1 MIALNKKAPAGVP
14 DQAGAERIQPEGNII
29 MDNLGL
35 VGFTIQRY
43 FKPRWIVMSRE
54 DKEDFYHEG
63 CIGLIKA
70 AQRYEPSEAAFA
82 TFAVINIKNALI
94 KRLKYANRA
103 KRKGCCISLFE
114 ESDNDVD
121 LIERIPSGTNTEEPA
136 INKAL
141 IKEALSFLDKR
152 EKKIIYAYYFANK
165 TQCQIARLIKKSQ
178 SQTQRDIHKA
188 LLKMRTSL
196 GGDK

>member
-1 MIALNKKAPAGVP
+1 MLALNKKAPAGLAH
-14 DQAGAERIQPEGNII
+14 QAGAERIQPEGNII

-121 LIERIPSGTNTEEPA
+121 LIERIPSDAATEEPA

-141 IKEALSFLDKR
+141 IKAAINCLNTK
-152 EKKIIYAYYFANK
+152 EKKIIYAYYFADK
-165 TQCQIARLIKKSQ
+165 TQSQVAALINKGH
-178 SQTQRDIHKA
+178 SQTNIDIHKA

>member
-1 MIALNKKAPAGVP
+1 MIALNKKAPAGLAH
-14 DQAGAERIQPEGNII
+14 QAGAERIQPEGNII

-35 VGFTIQRY
+35 VGFTIQKY
-43 FKPRWIVMSRE
+43 FKPHWIVMSRE

-70 AQRYEPSEAAFA
+70 AQRYELSEAAFA
-82 TFAVINIKNALI
+82 TFAVACIKNALI
-94 KRLKYANRA
+94 RNLRDANRA

-136 INKAL
+136 INKVLLKAAINCL
-141 IKEALSFLDKR
+141 NTK

-165 TQCQIARLIKKSQ
+165 TQSQVAYILKKSLR
-178 SQTQRDIHKA
+178 QTNRAIHKA